1 VRLEYWMSF
10 CPDMDHRQGWRQRA
24 GGHNMFRNDLM
35 AMVVEIDEIAG
46 GHVHRAAGIAR
57 GLAVQAVEIDQIM

>member
-1 VRLEYWMSF
+1 
-10 CPDMDHRQGWRQRA
+10 
-24 GGHNMFRNDLM
+24 MFRNDLM